1 MMNDS
6 DADSR
11 KRILDMLASGR
22 ISVDAA
28 TDLLK
33 AVGSAVPKTQ
43 EAIRPAKPRGGVRML
58 RIVVDAPA
66 TGGSSGAK
74 VRVNIPLALAKYAAR
89 FLPSDASAE
98 LSSQGIDLAQLLKD
112 LGDEVPDG
120 RLVDIEAEDE
130 KGGGTTTVVIE
141 VV

>member
-1 MMNDS
+1 MMSDS
-6 DADSR
+6 NTDSR

-33 AVGSAVPKTQ
+33 AVGSATAKSHEVTPPT
-43 EAIRPAKPRGGVRML
+43 KPRGGIRML

-120 RLVDIEAEDE
+120 RLVDIEAEDD